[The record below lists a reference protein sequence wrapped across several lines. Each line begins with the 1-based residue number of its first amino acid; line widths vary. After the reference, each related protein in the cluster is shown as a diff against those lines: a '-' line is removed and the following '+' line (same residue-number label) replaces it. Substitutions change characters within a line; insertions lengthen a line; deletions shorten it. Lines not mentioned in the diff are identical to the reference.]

1 MVSASVKRLFLV
13 MLSAATTL
21 LQACGQPP
29 TRSDVSGGWSHSD
42 GARLDLND
50 NGEFLAVSLPASV
63 FARSLPNGELVS
75 GKGHWKLEKGKPYW
89 EVRLRFAEISGAPAN
104 REIPLLVS
112 GSGSKAY
119 LYQWVGE
126 EGGARYKLT
135 RK

>member
-1 MVSASVKRLFLV
+1 MKRVSLVLLSTVTILF
-13 MLSAATTL
+13 
-21 LQACGQPP
+21 QACGQPP
-29 TRSDVSGGWSHSD
+29 TRSDVSGRWSNSA

-50 NGEFLAVSLPASV
+50 NGEFLAFSLPASV
-63 FARSLPNGELVS
+63 FVRSFPKEQQIS

-89 EVRLRFAEISGAPAN
+89 EVRLWFAEISGAPAN

-112 GSGSKAY
+112 GGGSATY
-119 LYQWVGE
+119 LYQWIGE